1 MATELV
7 TAIIAGASAVGG
19 GAIVAGSNYWINRA
33 QARTGERSELR
44 RALSEFLAILNR
56 IDHQLRVEPEG
67 GKIVRYVNEQMA
79 KFPQLDYTIGQA
91 RRRLFEPHVEVVVSR
106 MHGAITDLLLLAP
119 EERLRR
125 STSQ

>member
-1 MATELV
+1 MATELL

-56 IDHQLRVEPEG
+56 IDHQLRVE
-67 GKIVRYVNEQMA
+67 IVRYVNEQMA

-91 RRRLFEPHVEVVVSR
+91 RRRLFEPHIEVVVSR
-106 MHGAITDLLLLAP
+106 MHGAMADLLLLAP
-119 EERLRR
+119 
-125 STSQ
+125 